1 MKIQKSGVSPTKRFF
16 RNRPHRLKTIAL
28 LPSLITLIN
37 GICGFTAI
45 GLMARGSSFYAAAAY
60 MIFYAMIADMLDGR
74 VARISKTTSSFGGQL
89 DSLCDVISFGAAP
102 AFLMLNLLLHHH
114 RQLVGSAELF
124 LGDFFE
130 RFIWLAAITYLSCAA
145 VRLARF
151 NVENEED
158 ETSHMSFS
166 GLPSPASAGVIAAL
180 VLYSEY
186 LISDRASGWALFQIL
201 HQIILYVLPF
211 VTFGCGFLMV
221 SRLRYPHIFNQIFRG
236 RKPLTYLY
244 FTILVAGML
253 VLLRLQLSLVLTFGV
268 FALSGP
274 VRWLWFVMVPRLFG
288 HKTPA
293 VQPSHLPSE
302 S

>member
-1 MKIQKSGVSPTKRFF
+1 MILRKPEFSRTRRFF

-28 LPSLITLIN
+28 LPSMITLIN

-45 GLMARGSSFYAAAAY
+45 GLMSRGPEFYAAAAY

-89 DSLCDVISFGAAP
+89 DSLCDMISFGAAP
-102 AFLMLNLLLHHH
+102 AFLMLSLLLNHH

-158 ETSHMSFS
+158 ETAHLSFT
-166 GLPSPASAGVIAAL
+166 GLPSPASAGVIAAM

-186 LISDRASGWALFQIL
+186 LVHDDAADTALFQTL
-201 HQIILYVLPF
+201 RQTILYALPF
-211 VTFGCGFLMV
+211 LTFGCGFLMV
-221 SRLRYPHIFNQIFRG
+221 SRLRYPHLFNRIFRG
-236 RKPLTYLY
+236 RKPLNYLY
-244 FTILVAGML
+244 SAIFVVGTLYLCG
-253 VLLRLQLSLVLTFGV
+253 LQLSLLLTFGV

-274 VRWLWFVMVPRLFG
+274 VRWLWTTVGTSVFG
-288 HKTPA
+288 HKAASQPAHLTPE
-293 VQPSHLPSE
+293 P
-302 S
+302 

>member
-1 MKIQKSGVSPTKRFF
+1 MMIHKNEPVRTRRFF

-45 GLMARGSSFYAAAAY
+45 GLMSRGPEFYADAAY
-60 MIFYAMIADMLDGR
+60 MVFYAMIADMLDGR
-74 VARISKTTSSFGGQL
+74 VARMSKTTSSFGGQL

-102 AFLMLNLLLHHH
+102 AFLMLGLLLHHH

-186 LISDRASGWALFQIL
+186 LINDPAADTALFQFL
-201 HQIILYVLPF
+201 HQVILYVLPF
-211 VTFGCGFLMV
+211 VTFACGFLMV
-221 SRLRYPHIFNQIFRG
+221 SRMRYPHLFNRIFRG

-244 FTILVAGML
+244 VAIFVAGML
-253 VLLRLQLSLVLTFGV
+253 FLCGLQLSLVLTFGI
-268 FALSGP
+268 FALSGV
-274 VRWLWFVMVPRLFG
+274 VRWLWFTAIRLLG
-288 HKTPA
+288 RKVESTQPA
-293 VQPSHLPSE
+293 HLGPHP
-302 S
+302 

>member
-1 MKIQKSGVSPTKRFF
+1 MHKSDVSYTRRFF

-45 GLMARGSSFYAAAAY
+45 GLMARGSNFYAAAAF

-114 RQLVGSAELF
+114 RQLVGSADLF

-158 ETSHMSFS
+158 ETAHMAFS

-180 VLYSEY
+180 VLYNEY
-186 LISDRASGWALFQIL
+186 LISDRASGTALFQVL
-201 HQIILYVLPF
+201 HQVILYVLPF

-221 SRLRYPHIFNQIFRG
+221 SRLRYPHLFNRMFRG

-244 FTILVAGML
+244 FAIFVAGML
-253 VLLRLQLSLVLTFGV
+253 FLCGLQLSLVLTFGG

-274 VRWLWFVMVPRLFG
+274 VRWLWFTALRLFG
-288 HKTPA
+288 REAPA